1 MSKHA
6 VFGKARVT
14 IYLAGCLVTLTA
26 AVAFAAPGDLD
37 PSFGT
42 GGEVVTDFG
51 YNETAWASAPE
62 TFVPFAGKPRVT
74 DVVVDGQ
81 LESPTAEDFAL
92 SRYFSD
98 GGLDPDFG
106 AAGKV
111 VTDFYGRRDQSV
123 AVAVQR
129 DGGIV
134 AAGTSTDDVGPT
146 GKDFALARY
155 QTNGS
160 LDPSFGTGGR
170 VVTDLGGGTDDAEAM
185 AIQRDG
191 KIVVAGRSD
200 AVGLPLEIVVVRYLS
215 NGNLDRS
222 FGVGGR
228 VFTPFPGL
236 GGGLGG
242 GDVGAVAIQR
252 DGRILV
258 GGAAHS
264 PYGGSFMIARFLHNG
279 RPDGTFGSGGTVVTD
294 FGKTDPSYILALA
307 IRRDGSIVAAGDVNG
322 VAHTGDFALAF
333 YRPNGSLD
341 PSIGT
346 VVTDFGGDDEAQG
359 MALERDK
366 IVVSGISYSSPTD
379 SEFALARYTASGDLD
394 PTFGTGGK
402 VETSFGAGTSAGDAR
417 VSVTLLNGKI
427 IAAGTLVVSGTA
439 GTGDF
444 ALAAYQH

>member
-1 MSKHA
+1 LTRKNILVPKRKRLLVA
-6 VFGKARVT
+6 VVA
-14 IYLAGCLVTLTA
+14 ILVTSSA

-42 GGEVVTDFG
+42 GGKVVTDFG

-62 TFVPFAGKPRVT
+62 SFVPFAGKPRVT

-92 SRYFSD
+92 ARYFSD

-129 DGGIV
+129 DGEIV
-134 AAGTSTDDVGPT
+134 AAGTSTDDVGPA

-160 LDPSFGTGGR
+160 LDASFGTGGR

-222 FGVGGR
+222 FGADGS

-236 GGGLGG
+236 DGGLGG

-252 DGRILV
+252 DGKILV
-258 GGAAHS
+258 GGLTSSA
-264 PYGGSFMIARFLHNG
+264 YGGNFMIARFLHNG
-279 RPDGTFGSGGTVVTD
+279 RPDPSFGTGGKVVTD
-294 FGKTDPSYILALA
+294 FGKNSHSAILALA
-307 IRRDGSIVAAGDVNG
+307 VRRDASIVAAGDSN
-322 VAHTGDFALAF
+322 VAGTNDFALAF
-333 YRPNGSLD
+333 YRPNGTLD

-346 VVTDFGGDDEAQG
+346 VVTDFGGDDGAQG
-359 MALERDK
+359 MALEGDK
-366 IVVSGISYSSPTD
+366 IVVSGISAASPTD
-379 SEFALARYTASGDLD
+379 AEFALARYTASGDLD

-417 VSVTLLNGKI
+417 VSVTLLNEKI
-427 IAAGTLVVSGTA
+427 IAAGSIVGTP

-444 ALAAYQH
+444 ALGAYQR